1 MPSILLEA
9 VLVFLKGSAVTSQ
22 KDIQSLIA
30 DIDSILPN
38 VGSRLPWSKP
48 SEATRSRQ
56 VLERVRRYLVSLQHN
71 SIPQNL
77 PTPTLP
83 TQQSA
88 VQQIVQAVTQE
99 IDGLRNDL
107 TKPLQA
113 ELAVLREQ
121 RESLIKEI
129 RQLQDTRQESVDR
142 LTQQKAA
149 QEQIMS
155 EFAQDLIN
163 RSTERLTQQLAQ
175 MVVNLEAQLLNNPSA
190 TGIKSDQGSVTML
203 PQQRLEQLR
212 QLQMQFDQMLMALD
226 ANHQVIFEALQR
238 NLHSYHESLSQG
250 LETMHRLGLQGEM
263 LFTALVN
270 RLAQQL
276 GREASTMLPPS
287 IPPASTQAPPDRQLP
302 QEVLR
307 ETAYRTPGSLEVT
320 PQPLTPP
327 SQLFSDIPRSVH
339 PQDSTL
345 NPEEINQATGANPAQ
360 SDLTPEE
367 IVLENLSSQDWEPIE
382 GLDLED
388 DSDRIDTFIQL
399 EIEPQESFPTIQD
412 IDITDSSES
421 QELDL
426 LFGGGEETWTEI
438 SSFPRSQAKPPE
450 GINPLPSSG
459 ESFRQDIDELYESL
473 FGRDALSSSV
483 KSDESEIFSKA
494 ESERME
500 PLEMG
505 TETQTPTDTQPE
517 PLDSIADT
525 QTSMD
530 TQADPL
536 DSIAV
541 GSEGIEEFLFEGL
554 SDPARETTS
563 TASSVDAEEPLTES
577 WEALLFEESGSD
589 SSRQGDLLP
598 VEQRLTSPFQQQQSN
613 QEDSVETI
621 SALTDL
627 LDQMGLSYSLPTQG
641 SSSTLAIAED
651 AISET
656 TTRDSES
663 QTSSVED
670 RYIPA
675 SPDEDL
681 LAIDELT
688 TDGEPQIELD
698 QTILEQ
704 LSQDLHSFEDYDPQ
718 DTLPYEEPPFPDQD
732 WRSPPIPPIPNPQVT
747 FPQHRVLPM
756 SEELLAEDWEE
767 FALQD
772 LSQGDAMFPRWEGGT
787 SELSPQDANQDT
799 SNPEDWE
806 SPEDEI
812 SHPLTST
819 TLESE
824 LVADEV
830 SDDTLDSEPGH

>member
-1 MPSILLEA
+1 M
-9 VLVFLKGSAVTSQ
+9 TSQ

-48 SEATRSRQ
+48 SEAVRSRQ

-113 ELAVLREQ
+113 ELTVLREQ

-129 RQLQDTRQESVDR
+129 RQLQNTKQESSDR

-212 QLQMQFDQMLMALD
+212 HLQMQFDQMLMALD

-250 LETMHRLGLQGEM
+250 LETMHRLGIQGEM

-287 IPPASTQAPPDRQLP
+287 ISPASTQAPPDRQLP

-307 ETAYRTPGSLEVT
+307 QTAYRTPGSLEVT

-327 SQLFSDIPRSVH
+327 SQLVSDIARSLH

-345 NPEEINQATGANPAQ
+345 NPEEINQATGVNPAQ
-360 SDLTPEE
+360 SELVSEE

-382 GLDLED
+382 GLDLDD

-473 FGRDALSSSV
+473 FGRDALSSSA
-483 KSDESEIFSKA
+483 KSDELEISSQA

-500 PLEMG
+500 LLETG
-505 TETQTPTDTQPE
+505 TDTQTPTDTQPD
-517 PLDSIADT
+517 PLDSIAET
-525 QTSMD
+525 QTSTD
-530 TQADPL
+530 TQPDPLDSIAETQIPTDTQPDPL

-541 GSEGIEEFLFEGL
+541 GSERVEEFLFEGL
-554 SDPARETTS
+554 SDPARETIS
-563 TASSVDAEEPLTES
+563 TASSVDGEEPLTES
-577 WEALLFEESGSD
+577 WEALLFEDSGSD

-598 VEQRLTSPFQQQQSN
+598 VEQRLTSPFQQQQSS

-627 LDQMGLSYSLPTQG
+627 LDQMGLSYSLPTQAN
-641 SSSTLAIAED
+641 SSTLAIAEES
-651 AISET
+651 ISET

-663 QTSSVED
+663 QTNSVED

-688 TDGEPQIELD
+688 TDAEPQIELD

-704 LSQDLHSFEDYDPQ
+704 LSQDLHSFEEFDPQ

-772 LSQGDAMFPRWEGGT
+772 LSQGDAMFPSWEGGT
-787 SELSPQDANQDT
+787 SELSPQEANQDT

-824 LVADEV
+824 LVPDEV